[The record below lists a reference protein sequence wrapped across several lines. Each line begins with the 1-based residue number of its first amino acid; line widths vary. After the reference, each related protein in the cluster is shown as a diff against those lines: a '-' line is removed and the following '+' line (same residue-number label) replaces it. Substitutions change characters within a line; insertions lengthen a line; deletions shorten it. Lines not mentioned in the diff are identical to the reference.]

1 MKKTLLLV
9 CMMLSVVMAF
19 AQETKKVAILEV
31 VDRQGNV
38 SYANKL
44 ILRSNLAKAITNT
57 PGYEAYDRTDMDAI
71 LGEQNFQRTGMVSEE
86 QIKKL
91 GEMTGA
97 KYVLVAEAALVD
109 ATNMY
114 ITAKLLDVETARTEM
129 TDNQM
134 MGTNAREIQKGCQLL
149 AANLVKPITVVKVEQ
164 QRAASTAKTVKHESK
179 SVQQNQT
186 AIPSGT
192 IVKVSRNEYRM
203 DGTVMD
209 KKAYENFI
217 YQNCPAAWKKYKNGK
232 NAVATGWTFFAIGA
246 AMQGCWALAIT
257 ADYRDYTMQE
267 LGIGLGSAGAGLAG
281 VGLFTLIG
289 GYASKSAA
297 LKTYNKKCAA
307 SAPLTFSVTAGQNGI
322 GLAMNF

>member
-1 MKKTLLLV
+1 
-9 CMMLSVVMAF
+9 
-19 AQETKKVAILEV
+19 
-31 VDRQGNV
+31 
-38 SYANKL
+38 
-44 ILRSNLAKAITNT
+44 
-57 PGYEAYDRTDMDAI
+57 
-71 LGEQNFQRTGMVSEE
+71 
-86 QIKKL
+86 
-91 GEMTGA
+91 
-97 KYVLVAEAALVD
+97 VLVAEAALVD
-109 ATNMY
+109 ASNMY

-134 MGTNAREIQKGCQLL
+134 MGTNAKEIQRGCQLL

-164 QRAASTAKTVKHESK
+164 QRAASTAKTVKQESK
-179 SVQQNQT
+179 SVQQNKT
-186 AIPSGT
+186 ALQSGT
-192 IVKVSRNEYRM
+192 IIKVSRNEYRM

-232 NAVATGWTFFAIGA
+232 NAVATGWTFFAVGL
-246 AMQGCWALAIT
+246 AMQGCWALAFIEK
-257 ADYRDYTMQE
+257 DYTLQD